1 MSGERV
7 RKDTDMK
14 CYTVKD
20 NGVLPGIETQT
31 GAVVVGA
38 RTRWRRPMRVAVPEG
53 SVHQDRTDRSFRVA
67 GFPKFR
73 GYTCQ
78 GGPYGGVPTEDEVS
92 EVDQVGGIIT
102 ENLGEVFGLLLRVP
116 NNRYPNPKEAR
127 PVMVMFR
134 SCVRYLRDIKGI
146 LVIARR
152 GKECLAVFDDGVTA
166 TINQTLKVRNRDG
179 VLEKVVKDR
188 PPEVDLLDLCLKA
201 QRK

>member
-31 GAVVVGA
+31 EAVVVGA
-38 RTRWRRPMRVAVPEG
+38 RTRWPRPMRVAVPEG
-53 SVHQDRTDRSFRVA
+53 SVHQDRTDRSFLVA

-102 ENLGEVFGLLLRVP
+102 ENPAEVFGLLLRVP
-116 NNRYPNPKEAR
+116 NHWYPKEAIL
-127 PVMVMFR
+127 VMFR
-134 SCVRYLRDIKGI
+134 SCVRYLRDIRGVA
-146 LVIARR
+146 VIARK
-152 GKECLAVFDDGVTA
+152 GEECLAVFDDGVTA

-179 VLEKVVKDR
+179 VLEVVKDR
-188 PPEVDLLDLCLKA
+188 PREADLLGLCLKA